1 MSAHRGAGARAE
13 YLGGCHGAS
22 RTTGPYPSRP
32 RPEVPHPRL
41 PDAGRF
47 WGSLQL
53 RGDAQTQAWPAHS
66 LAPQLQSRSRPCPR
80 PARAQ
85 LRLTG
90 AAPGKVWWCG
100 GSSGQAAQCS
110 AAASTGTPKER
121 TREAGPGGRSRVGGG
136 QPGREAETRAPSAG
150 SAQASSSALLGPP
163 HAGRGRH
170 GSPRAWTL
178 SPTARRRVGA
188 APAEHPSLGLCG
200 VGRLLGFGERRM
212 KG

>member
-13 YLGGCHGAS
+13 YLGGCHGES
-22 RTTGPYPSRP
+22 RTTRPYPSRP

-41 PDAGRF
+41 PDAGRL
-47 WGSLQL
+47 WGGLCNSAGMPRPKPSQ
-53 RGDAQTQAWPAHS
+53 RIASPRSCSPAR
-66 LAPQLQSRSRPCPR
+66 A

-100 GSSGQAAQCS
+100 GIGGQAAQCS
-110 AAASTGTPKER
+110 PAAAIGTPKER
-121 TREAGPGGRSRVGGG
+121 TREAGPRGRSRVGGG
-136 QPGREAETRAPSAG
+136 QPGREAETRAPSAC

-178 SPTARRRVGA
+178 CPTARRRVGA
-188 APAEHPSLGLCG
+188 ATAQHPSLGLCG